1 MPFIRENRVK
11 TISITNHRELPKEYA
26 HWLIIEPTLAEAQ
39 AVMKRRYPT
48 YDCPAVYTLGNHHW
62 FVMDWKR

>member
-1 MPFIRENRVK
+1 MK
-11 TISITNHRELPKEYA
+11 TISITNHRERPREYSY
-26 HWLIIEPTLAEAQ
+26 WQIDEPTLAEAQ

-48 YDCPAVYTLGNHHW
+48 YDCPAVYVLGNHHW